1 MKRYILFYYLVLE
14 LKIDTPR
21 EYIDKGVE
29 AVEVDKR
36 LAVVI
41 HAEHHL

>member
-1 MKRYILFYYLVLE
+1 MKICLCKYLVLE
-14 LKIDTPR
+14 LKVNAPR
-21 EYIDKGVE
+21 EHINKRVE
-29 AVEVDKR
+29 TVEMYKR